1 VRRRARFSQTT
12 GVAAACENSEG
23 QRQSSAIKFEDVDV
37 GKRVCVITGSSSGIG
52 AASAVL
58 FSQRGWD
65 VCVNYSRDPKPAEA
79 VAASC
84 RSHGADVM
92 VERADVSDDAQCAQL
107 ALQVKQRFGRC
118 DVLVNNAGTTKFV
131 DLKDLNGLD
140 AKDFQRIYS
149 VNVIGPFQMTRA
161 FAPLLRDSE
170 GAGVVNVS
178 SIAAQLGAGSSI
190 AYVASKGA
198 LNALTL
204 SLARVL
210 GPQVRVNAVAPGM
223 VDSPWLKQGLGPER
237 FEALLRSYQSTSAL
251 GALVSPAEVAETIYY
266 LAVTASK
273 TTGEVLLVDGGR
285 RLGRL

>member
-1 VRRRARFSQTT
+1 MRTSIRGFNV
-12 GVAAACENSEG
+12 N
-23 QRQSSAIKFEDVDV
+23 K
-37 GKRVCVITGSSSGIG
+37 KVCVVTGSSSGIG
-52 AASAVL
+52 AASAIL

-65 VCVNYSRDPKPAEA
+65 VCINYSRDADPAEA
-79 VAASC
+79 VAATC
-84 RSHGADVM
+84 RSHGAEVI
-92 VERADVSDDAQCAQL
+92 VERADVSDDAECTHL
-107 ALQVKQRFGRC
+107 AMRVKEKFGRC
-118 DVLVNNAGTTKFV
+118 DALVNNAGTTKFV

-140 AKDFQRIYS
+140 ANDFQRIYA

-161 FAPLLRDSE
+161 FVPLLRNSPS
-170 GAGVVNVS
+170 AAVVNVS
-178 SIAAQLGAGSSI
+178 SIASLLGAGSSM

-223 VDSPWLKQGLGPER
+223 VDSPWLRQGLGPER

-251 GALVSPAEVAETIYY
+251 GALVSPEEVAETVYY
-266 LAVTASK
+266 LGVIAAK

-285 RLGRL
+285 RVGRL